1 MPLYGHLKKIDT
13 AIGMG
18 FATAFVI
25 TLVSVG
31 AWAINNLILI
41 PLDLTY
47 LRILSYIL
55 ISAVVVQLA
64 EMIMRK
70 TSPHLYKVLGIFL
83 PLITTNCAVLAVP
96 LLAANKN
103 YTMLQSAFF
112 GFSAAVG
119 FTLVIILF
127 AAMRER
133 LATADIPK
141 PFKGTAISLVTA
153 GLMSLAFM
161 GFTGLTQN

>member
-1 MPLYGHLKKIDT
+1 MTVLPD
-13 AIGMG
+13 
-18 FATAFVI
+18 
-25 TLVSVG
+25 SS
-31 AWAINNLILI
+31 
-41 PLDLTY
+41 Y
-47 LRILSYIL
+47 LLL
-55 ISAVVVQLA
+55 EASASGTERPVRL
-64 EMIMRK
+64 
-70 TSPHLYKVLGIFL
+70 
-83 PLITTNCAVLAVP
+83 VLAVP